1 MSTVAAPPD
10 ARLLGSVRARRRLPP
25 LPTPE
30 LLFGAAMAAA
40 LTAVALRGGG
50 GLSLSSTTKVEIAL
64 DLVGGV
70 LAALAALAVSARR
83 AWGGVTIALFA
94 ALAILTAVSIT
105 WAVQPSDALLEA
117 NRTFAYLMVFAGGA
131 ILARTTGAW
140 WSGLLGA
147 IVATTTAIC
156 LWAVLTKVFPGAL
169 AAEEDYA
176 RLREPFGYWN
186 AVGLTAALGV
196 PAALWL
202 GARRSGHGAVS
213 ALAYPIVGV
222 QLLTVMLAYSRGS
235 LLALAVGLVFWFA
248 VVPLRLR
255 GVAVLAVGAVGAAAV
270 TLWVFAQDT
279 LTKDKVPIDERA
291 TSGHELGLAVLV
303 MLVVLLAAG
312 LALGFGAAMRAPSRG
327 ARRRAGAVILVGV
340 ALMPVVVV
348 VGLAMSTKGLGGS
361 ISDGWKSLTDPNDQT
376 TVLND
381 PSRLTSVGS
390 VRAKYW
396 DESIKIFKAHPA
408 KGVGAG
414 GYATARLRYRN
425 DNLAV
430 RHAHGYAVQTAADLG
445 ALGLGVSGLL
455 LLAWILATGRTLG
468 WRVPWRSTRPARPRV
483 AYGPEHVAMATLATL
498 VLVFGVHSFVDW
510 TWYVPGTAVI
520 ALLAA
525 GWVVGRGPLH
535 EAAPEPRDLGAR
547 LGVGIRRPERLAW
560 AAGGLALGLL
570 AAWVAWQP
578 LRSVHADN
586 QALAAADKDYNKA
599 LAYTKQAEDR
609 NPLSIDP
616 LLTRAVV
623 ENTAQ
628 HPDRARAALIEAVRL
643 QPSNPSTWEYLS
655 RFTVD
660 QDRNPVLAMRLLGPA
675 LYLDPQS
682 PTGAQDYLDALRLA
696 TQQAQAK
703 AAQQAEK
710 KAEKK
715 AEKRKKKKG

>member
-1 MSTVAAPPD
+1 LSTVAAPPD
-10 ARLLGSVRARRRLPP
+10 ARTLRSVRARRRLPR
-25 LPTPE
+25 LPRAE
-30 LLFGAAMAAA
+30 LLFGAALTAA

-70 LAALAALAVSARR
+70 LAALAALAVSPRR
-83 AWGGVTIALFA
+83 AWGAVTIGLFGALG
-94 ALAILTAVSIT
+94 ILTAVSIT

-117 NRTFAYLMVFAGGA
+117 NRTFAYLMVFAGA
-131 ILARTTGAW
+131 AVMARSVGAW
-140 WSGLLGA
+140 WSSLLGA
-147 IVATTTAIC
+147 IVATTTIIC

-186 AVGLTAALGV
+186 AVGLTAAIGV

-222 QLLTVMLAYSRGS
+222 QVLTVMLAYSRGS

-255 GVAVLAVGAVGAAAV
+255 GVAVLAIGALGAAVV

-291 TSGHELGLAVLV
+291 TSGHELGIALLV

-312 LALGFGAAMRAPSRG
+312 FLLGFGAALRAPSRG
-327 ARRRAGAVILVGV
+327 TRRRLGAVILVAV
-340 ALMPVVVV
+340 ALSPVVVV

-361 ISDGWKSLTDPNDQT
+361 ITDGWKSLTDPNDQT

-396 DESIKIFKAHPA
+396 DESIKIFKANPA

-430 RHAHGYAVQTAADLG
+430 RHSHGYAVQTAADLG
-445 ALGLGVSGLL
+445 LLGLGVSALL
-455 LLAWILATGRTLG
+455 LLSWILATGRTLG
-468 WRVPWRSTRPARPRV
+468 WRVPGLSRPGPRV
-483 AYGPEHVAMATLATL
+483 AYGPEHVAMATLATI

-510 TWYVPGTAVI
+510 TWYVPGTAVL
-520 ALLAA
+520 ALVAA
-525 GWVVGRGPLH
+525 GWVIGRGPLH

-547 LGVGIRRPERLAW
+547 VGAGVRRPDRLAW
-560 AAGGLALGLL
+560 AVGGLALGLL

-578 LRSVHADN
+578 LRSVSADN
-586 QALAAADKDYNKA
+586 AALASADKDYKKA
-599 LAYTKQAEDR
+599 LAYTKQAQDR

-623 ENTAQ
+623 ETTAK
-628 HPDRARAALIEAVRL
+628 HPSLARDALIEAVRL

-660 QDRNPVLAMRLLGPA
+660 QDRNPTLAMRLLGPA

-696 TQQAQAK
+696 TQQAQEK
-703 AAQQAEK
+703 AARDAQEK
-710 KAEKK
+710 ADKK